1 MRAPTPQPDPEVQRG
16 DPRAEPV
23 ATPTAVGTFATGQ
36 SPLGEYEVSTEAP
49 VGSFVSGLTSEA
61 DSAPD

>member
-1 MRAPTPQPDPEVQRG
+1 MRAPTPPPDPDIERG
-16 DPRAEPV
+16 DARAEPV

-49 VGSFVSGLTSEA
+49 VGSFESGATSEA